1 MKTRRPSS
9 LNHDEFSE
17 DELDSDEDEDE
28 EDHMR
33 DDALKNIQNDF
44 GEKYSSIPDIEL
56 SDDTKI
62 SGTTWFEL
70 KSKAMEPGY
79 IETSPFVKLLNKSE
93 REILLAAIE
102 AQNE

>member
-17 DELDSDEDEDE
+17 DEFESEEDE
-28 EDHMR
+28 EDQIR
-33 DDALKNIQNDF
+33 DNTLKNIQNDF

-56 SDDTKI
+56 SDDIKI

-70 KSKAMEPGY
+70 KSKAMEPNY

-102 AQNE
+102 AQQD